1 MGGRFSQT
9 GMWKLKTKLN
19 PKQLDPPM
27 AKVDKGGNLITAPPL
42 LRKLYLDTYVDRL
55 RHREMKPNLLD
66 VYEMKMK
73 LWNYRLAVMKTNKSE
88 DWQLEDL
95 LKVLK
100 HLKNNKSR
108 DPDGYINEIFKP
120 KVIGTNL
127 RDGLLQLANG
137 IKTELSFPAFMQKAN
152 ITTIYKLGE

>member
-1 MGGRFSQT
+1 
-9 GMWKLKTKLN
+9 
-19 PKQLDPPM
+19 
-27 AKVDKGGNLITAPPL
+27 
-42 LRKLYLDTYVDRL
+42 
-55 RHREMKPNLLD
+55 MKPNLLD

-73 LWNYRLAVMKTNKSE
+73 LWNYRLVDMKTNKSE

-108 DPDGYINEIFKP
+108 DPDSYINEIFKP

-137 IKTELSFPAFMQKAN
+137 IKTELSFPAFMQKVN